1 MALETSYTDARARL
15 AELWDAAVNDRE
27 LVVIHRRGSEDVV
40 LVAADE
46 LAALSEAAHLLRSP
60 RNAARLYRALE
71 RALAGEGRELT
82 MDELRREAEGGAQDA

>member
-46 LAALSEAAHLLRSP
+46 LAALSEAAHVLRSP

-71 RALAGEGRELT
+71 RALSGDGPELT
-82 MDELRREAEGGAQDA
+82 VDELRDEVGLGEEEA